1 MPKKFTHTQA
11 FAHFDTV
18 PVNVQWSWSA
28 RNESEKIVVVTLWQ
42 DEFKKVDGKLVYAR
56 GALWDDAKRRN
67 GHNELMKNLRW
78 ALDNCDGWLKVII
91 AIPKDKNARPRSI
104 DECFPSKMQIRVVEL
119 DEATGEFA
127 LEALS
132 QATA

>member
-11 FAHFDTV
+11 FAHFETV
-18 PVNVQWSWSA
+18 PANVQWSWSA
-28 RNESEKIVVVTLWQ
+28 RNEGKKIVVVTLWQ

-56 GALWDDAKRRN
+56 GALWNDAKRRN

-78 ALDNCDGWLKVII
+78 ALDNCEGWLKVII

-104 DECFPSKMQIRVVEL
+104 SECFPSQMRVRVVQL

-127 LEALS
+127 LEAVS
-132 QATA
+132 